1 MEKIVFNEK
10 LLNNEQENRIYAV
23 RAIFFDN
30 SNLLIEKENNR
41 YFLPGGKV
49 QETNA
54 TDLKIILAKD
64 YNIILTEDDISSKKK
79 FLTKHRIALWDVLE
93 SCYIEGAKDSS
104 IKDPKPN
111 DINKIILNSKVKKI
125 FTLGRVSYNLY
136 NKYCYPNTNIKAIYL
151 PSTSPLNCAL
161 NLEKLTEKYQIIKE
175 W

>member
-1 MEKIVFNEK
+1 MFVTHEFEPFYDKDSKILILGSIPSPASRKQGFYYAHPQNRFWKVLGKVYNEKIE
-10 LLNNEQENRIYAV
+10 E
-23 RAIFFDN
+23 
-30 SNLLIEKENNR
+30 
-41 YFLPGGKV
+41 
-49 QETNA
+49 
-54 TDLKIILAKD
+54 
-64 YNIILTEDDISSKKK
+64 DISSKKK
-79 FLTKHRIALWDVLE
+79 FLTKHHIALWDVLE

-175 W
+175 

>member
-1 MEKIVFNEK
+1 MFVTHEFEPFYDKDSKILILGSIPSPVSRKQGFYYAHPQNRFWKVLEKVYNEKIE
-10 LLNNEQENRIYAV
+10 
-23 RAIFFDN
+23 
-30 SNLLIEKENNR
+30 
-41 YFLPGGKV
+41 G
-49 QETNA
+49 
-54 TDLKIILAKD
+54 
-64 YNIILTEDDISSKKK
+64 DISSKKK

-175 W
+175 

>member
-10 LLNNEQENRIYAV
+10 LLNNEQENRTYAV

-64 YNIILTEDDISSKKK
+64 YNIILTEDDITPFLEFQYISKDKQEK
-79 FLTKHRIALWDVLE
+79 VSNKITYYYVLDKNVHILKHPNKVLE
-93 SCYIEGAKDSS
+93 LKNLDDLEREIIGKESLKEEDKELLSVIYM
-104 IKDPKPN
+104 
-111 DINKIILNSKVKKI
+111 INS
-125 FTLGRVSYNLY
+125 
-136 NKYCYPNTNIKAIYL
+136 PENIKIRVR
-151 PSTSPLNCAL
+151 
-161 NLEKLTEKYQIIKE
+161 
-175 W
+175 

>member
-1 MEKIVFNEK
+1 MFVTHEFEPFYDKDSKILILGSIPSPASRKQGFYYAHPQNRFWKVLEKVYNEKIE
-10 LLNNEQENRIYAV
+10 
-23 RAIFFDN
+23 
-30 SNLLIEKENNR
+30 
-41 YFLPGGKV
+41 G
-49 QETNA
+49 
-54 TDLKIILAKD
+54 
-64 YNIILTEDDISSKKK
+64 DISSKKK
-79 FLTKHRIALWDVLE
+79 FLTKHHIALWDVLE

-175 W
+175 